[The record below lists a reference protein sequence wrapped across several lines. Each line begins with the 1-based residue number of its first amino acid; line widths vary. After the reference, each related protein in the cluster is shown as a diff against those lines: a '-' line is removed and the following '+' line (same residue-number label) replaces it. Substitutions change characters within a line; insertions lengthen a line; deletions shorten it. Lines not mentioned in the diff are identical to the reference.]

1 MKAII
6 LCAGIGTRL
15 RPLTEHW
22 PKPAIPVLGQPILR
36 FAVAELQRA
45 GASAVGINTHHRAEA
60 MEAVAS
66 AECARAGLRLEIVC
80 EPIIQG
86 TAGGIRGLRRLVER
100 DDFLVMN
107 GDVLFPLD
115 LHRIQQAHR
124 RAGALATMVLMRM
137 PAGESYA
144 PVEVDS
150 SGRVRRIAGHG
161 TGGEALQPWHFTG
174 VHVLSPAV
182 LNFISPHGPE
192 DINRDVYPR
201 LLAQR
206 MPIHAEIVEGD
217 WSELGTPE
225 RYLRTQLDILAGRA
239 LKELSVSPFS
249 GAERKEHDQ
258 WRRSGARVEAAQIRG
273 PALFDENCEVEG
285 GAVVGPEVYVGPRAL
300 VRSGSRLQRTV
311 VLEDTEIG
319 IGEDLVG
326 VIAWG
331 KHRLRAR
338 SPVELH
344 PGATPHR

>member
-6 LCAGIGTRL
+6 LCAGIGKRL

-22 PKPAIPVLGQPILR
+22 PKPSIPVLGQPVFR
-36 FAVAELQRA
+36 FAVAELKRA
-45 GASAVGINTHHRAEA
+45 GVTAVGINTHHRAEA

-66 AECARAGLRLEIVC
+66 AECARAGLHLEIVR

-86 TAGGIRGLRRLVER
+86 TAGGIRGLRRLVEH
-100 DDFLVMN
+100 DDFLVIN

-115 LHRIQQAHR
+115 LDRIQRAHR
-124 RAGALATMVLMRM
+124 RAGAPATMILIRM
-137 PAGESYA
+137 PSGESYA

-182 LNFISPHGPE
+182 LNLISPHGPE

-201 LLAQR
+201 MLAQG

-239 LKELSVSPFS
+239 LKELSPSPFS
-249 GAERKEHDQ
+249 GAERKGHNQ
-258 WRRSGARVEAAQIRG
+258 WRRSGARVKAAQIQG
-273 PALFDENCEVEG
+273 PAFFDENCEIEA
-285 GAVVGPEVYVGPRAL
+285 GAVVGPEVYVGSRAL
-300 VRSGSRLQRTV
+300 VRKGSRLQCSV
-311 VLEDTEIG
+311 VLEDTEIDT
-319 IGEDLVG
+319 GEHLVD

-331 KHRLRAR
+331 KHRLRAK
-338 SPVELH
+338 
-344 PGATPHR
+344 PGRGK